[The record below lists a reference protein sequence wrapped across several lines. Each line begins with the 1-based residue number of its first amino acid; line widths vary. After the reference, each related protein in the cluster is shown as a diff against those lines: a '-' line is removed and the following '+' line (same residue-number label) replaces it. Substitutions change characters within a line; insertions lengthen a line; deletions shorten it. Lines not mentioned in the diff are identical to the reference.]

1 MVSVPSDRQWLRTTF
16 DSAAQ
21 LYQQARP
28 DYPAALYDELIRL
41 AGLRP
46 PGRLLEI
53 GCATGKAT
61 LPLAAR
67 GFRLT
72 CLEMGPRLAAVARGN
87 LARFPA
93 VTVTE
98 ADFETWRPPPGEAF
112 DLIFAATAW
121 HWIDPATRYQ
131 RAWALLAPGGHLAF
145 WEASHV
151 FPVDGDP
158 IFGDIQQLYQEI
170 GEGLPPGAAQPRP
183 GELPDSRAEIEASGL
198 FQGVTVRQFDW
209 AASYTAA
216 EYLSLLSTFSGHI
229 AMAQWQRDH
238 LYDGIRRLLAGR
250 PDGRLRRHW
259 GVALHVA
266 RRPLIPAG
274 QRRCLRRR
282 ADPGRG

>member
-1 MVSVPSDRQWLRTTF
+1 MGCVPSDRQRLRTTF

-28 DYPAALYDELIRL
+28 DYPAELYDELIRL

-61 LPLAAR
+61 IPLAER
-67 GFRLT
+67 GFRVT
-72 CLEMGPRLAAVARGN
+72 CLEIGSRLAAVARDT

-98 ADFETWRPPPGEAF
+98 ANFETWRPSPGEAF
-112 DLIFAATAW
+112 DLVFAATAW

-131 RAWALLAPGGHLAF
+131 RAWTLLAPGGHLAF

-151 FPVDGDP
+151 FPADGDP
-158 IFGDIQQLYQEI
+158 IFDDIQWLYQEI

-183 GELPDSRAEIEASGL
+183 GELPDSRAEIEASGW
-198 FQGVTVRQFDW
+198 FEDVATRQFDW
-209 AASYTAA
+209 PVSYTAA
-216 EYLSLLSTFSGHI
+216 GYLSLLSTFSGHI
-229 AMAQWQRDH
+229 DMTQWQRDH
-238 LYDGIRRLLAGR
+238 LYDGIRRLLAQR

-266 RRPLIPAG
+266 RRAG
-274 QRRCLRRR
+274 
-282 ADPGRG
+282 AT